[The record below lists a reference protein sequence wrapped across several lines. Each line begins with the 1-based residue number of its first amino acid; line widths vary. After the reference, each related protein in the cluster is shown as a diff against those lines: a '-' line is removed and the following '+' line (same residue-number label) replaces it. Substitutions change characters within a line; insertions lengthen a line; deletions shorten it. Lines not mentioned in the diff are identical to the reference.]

1 LTLIKVP
8 GKSAAHTG
16 NLSSNPT
23 ETVMA
28 DYADARTRLLADLQM
43 MLADTEELLTALGT
57 ESKEKVAAARPR
69 VEAAVARAKGRLEEL
84 EGEVEERARKLAQN
98 ADQYAHE
105 NPWQTAGVAAGFG
118 AALGA
123 VIGVL
128 LARR

>member
-1 LTLIKVP
+1 
-8 GKSAAHTG
+8 
-16 NLSSNPT
+16 
-23 ETVMA
+23 MA
-28 DYADARTRLLADLQM
+28 DYADARTRLAADLRM
-43 MLADTEELLTALGT
+43 MLADTEELLKALGT
-57 ESKEKVAAARPR
+57 ESKEKVAAVRPR
-69 VEAAVARAKGRLEEL
+69 VEAAIARARSQLEEM
-84 EGEVEERARKLAQN
+84 EGAVEARARKLVHD